1 MVELNLSVRH
11 NRQDAEAEGF
21 VNEFIADLQRCLTR
35 FAVKASISVN
45 QKKDEGQRAIL
56 ILSHS
61 DNIPNDANPW
71 YTPYVKSSQN
81 LVLILSPLENSIIDN
96 LKLSTVHVFWER
108 VFETGEILK
117 IRKSID
123 EAQYRYWEKVADV
136 CLDLIADK
144 QSSTKEGFTH
154 KVYLSHGDVY
164 VNADRENLK
173 RDLNDLGFK
182 VFPDKPFSTSLD
194 ECTNQIK
201 GFLQE
206 VELIVNI
213 IPPIYNP
220 FFVNQHL
227 SLAEHQCNVTAEHLK
242 QNPNVQRIIWLP
254 TSFEVTDEENQVFIE
269 KLQRDPDQ
277 VAGTI
282 VLKSPIEELKKI
294 YRKFL
299 LSGMADNVANA
310 EQVDLY
316 VVSDPNHSEAINDIT
331 NSIKI
336 GSGANV
342 MTTRP
347 DVSYKSHIGCLAQC
361 KNVILYYNVLNETW
375 LKTKISEIEKSKGL
389 DAYSPF
395 NCIILYVH
403 DSIPLPSGCQ
413 NVFTHI
419 VTSIDELSA
428 IDLSET

>member
-1 MVELNLSVRH
+1 MVELNLSVRY
-11 NRQDAEAEGF
+11 NRHDAEAEGF
-21 VNEFIADLQRCLTR
+21 ANEFIADLQRCLMR

-45 QKKDEGQRAIL
+45 PNEDEHQRTVL

-71 YTPYVKSSQN
+71 YTPYIKGSQN

-108 VFETGEILK
+108 VFETGEIRK
-117 IRKSID
+117 IRRSVA

-136 CLDLIADK
+136 CLDMIADN
-144 QSSTKEGFTH
+144 QASTKESLAQ

-182 VFPDKPFSTSLD
+182 VLPDKPFSTSID

-201 GFLQE
+201 TFLHE

-227 SLAEHQCNVTAEHLK
+227 SLAEHQCNITAEYIK

-277 VAGTI
+277 VAGTV

-299 LSGMADNVANA
+299 LSAKADNVAKA

-316 VVSDPNHSEAINDIT
+316 VVSDPNHSEAINEII
-331 NSIKI
+331 NSVKI

-342 MTTRP
+342 MATRP

-361 KNVILYYNVLNETW
+361 KNVILFYNVLNETW

-395 NCIILYVH
+395 NCIILFVH
-403 DSIPLPSGCQ
+403 NSLPLPSGYQ

-419 VTSIDELSA
+419 VSSINELSA